1 MANSEDV
8 SRLAEGIRRDFDS
21 SSLLSKIRDLELSRP
36 RLVEFS
42 LPRLDFEFS
51 TASKMREIALSLSR
65 FESLSAVRLAADIRA
80 QMAPVADLMRQ
91 DRLLLLGLVGRERFS
106 DATLTAEEFRRSMLR
121 DQQEA
126 ARSTS
131 DLARLI
137 MSSGIFSQPEIPTAP
152 SQLDRIEERVAAIEE
167 TLTAAFAPEEEPAK
181 EEEDDRPW
189 PAIPLGTRP
198 RFAISETAPVF
209 DSVLTASRFVE
220 F

>member
-137 MSSGIFSQPEIPTAP
+137 MSSGIFRQPEIPTAP
-152 SQLDRIEERVAAIEE
+152 SQLDALFDDFAKIANLAMALDGPGEIEQCLHARFE
-167 TLTAAFAPEEEPAK
+167 TLDLAMDYFQ
-181 EEEDDRPW
+181 
-189 PAIPLGTRP
+189 
-198 RFAISETAPVF
+198 
-209 DSVLTASRFVE
+209 VLVRQSSLIT
-220 F
+220 